1 MFDVVFYFW
10 VDISSVYFT
19 WRGHYKTI
27 MRGFAVFLIASMSRT
42 NGVKNEKGW
51 GGGGGGGGMHTLHT
65 SNQLPEKQNEFSYK
79 FLSTSIL
86 E

>member
-27 MRGFAVFLIASMSRT
+27 MRGFAVFLIASMSRR
-42 NGVKNEKGW
+42 NGVKNEK
-51 GGGGGGGGMHTLHT
+51 GGGGGMHTLHT
-65 SNQLPEKQNEFSYK
+65 SNQLPEKRNEFSYK